1 MFLVLPDPDPLLRGA
16 DSAQDPDLL
25 TDPYIFTFLRLMPA
39 YNRLTVTVVTVLE
52 PVTHVFG
59 PPGSG
64 SRGADPAQDPDL
76 LTDPYIFKSI
86 SLT

>member
-16 DSAQDPDLL
+16 DPAQDPDLL

-64 SRGADPAQDPDL
+64 SRGADPDL